1 MYLWKVYFT
10 NGNFALI
17 WADMVLYGD
26 GPEKDEIT
34 LANRKPGS
42 EFAVTP
48 VARFNRNNI
57 AGYENCKTKGEADT
71 NDKN

>member
-1 MYLWKVYFT
+1 MNLWKVYFK
-10 NGNFALI
+10 NGTFTLI
-17 WADMVLYGD
+17 WADLVLYDD
-26 GPEKDEIT
+26 GPAKDEIT
-34 LANRKPGS
+34 LANRKAGS

-57 AGYENCKTKGEADT
+57 AGYENCQIKGGEH